1 MKYEVT
7 LLKTELK
14 KVDDRYE
21 TVVKTAQKFN
31 YGSLDDLQM
40 LFGIMVEGSNGS
52 IVFRIDKSEETEEV

>member
-21 TVVKTAQKFN
+21 TVVKTVQKFN
-31 YGSLDDLQM
+31 YRSLEDLQL
-40 LFGIMVEGSNGS
+40 LFGIMVEGSDGS
-52 IVFRIDKSEETEEV
+52 IVFRIDKSEETEEA